1 MQKLNTEALG
11 ARFYLNGFPKSG
23 LHLLGQTISPI
34 ATMMPPDWLEAPWIG
49 MFQGKS
55 FTEERAPIDQ
65 ITFGLARTKEG
76 HYLKGHCGF
85 DPDLERYMFYS
96 GIIHLF
102 IYRDFRDVAV
112 SQAYHILSS
121 DNVTRFHPDK
131 HMYKDL
137 GGFDEVLSAVITGLG
152 DYTGVMSRWE
162 HYAPWL
168 GVDWT
173 LSLKFAAL
181 RREPMIVSE
190 FIIQHMI
197 DRLSKIMRMGTKVD
211 HDILRKVVI
220 SMSEAGKERK
230 KSPTFRKGRVGDWKK
245 VFTPKHVEEFKESDK
260 NNWLLKLGF
269 ETKEDWHGR
278 IS

>member
-1 MQKLNTEALG
+1 MQKLNTARLG

-23 LHLLGQTISPI
+23 LHLLAQMMSPV
-34 ATMMPPDWLEAPWIG
+34 ATMMPPDWLEAPWVG

-55 FTEERAPIDQ
+55 FTEEMAPIDQ
-65 ITFGLARTKEG
+65 VTFGLARTKEG
-76 HYLKGHCGF
+76 HYMKGHCGY

-112 SQAYHILSS
+112 SQAFHILSS

-131 HMYKDL
+131 YLYKDL
-137 GGFDEVLSAVITGLG
+137 GGFDDILSAVINGI
-152 DYTGVMSRWE
+152 DIYPGVMARWE

-173 LSLKFAAL
+173 LSMKFTVLRNEPVIAA
-181 RREPMIVSE
+181 E
-190 FIIQHMI
+190 FIIQHMV
-197 DRLSKIMRMGTKVD
+197 DRLTRILRMGTKID
-211 HDILRKVVI
+211 HEILKLVVV
-220 SMSEAGKERK
+220 SMSQAGKFRT
-230 KSPTFRKGRVGDWKK
+230 KSPTFRKGNVGDWKEH
-245 VFTPKHVEEFKESDK
+245 FTEKHVEEFKESDV

-269 ETKEDWHGR
+269 EMEEDWHV
-278 IS
+278 